1 MSETKAHLTQE
12 PGPQT
17 MRTFYLIWF
26 GQLVSTL
33 GSGLTGFAL
42 GVYIYQ
48 TTQSTTAFAL
58 AMLAFTVPGVFFSPV
73 AGALVDRF
81 PRRWMMI
88 LSDVGAGLTTLAIF
102 LLLVSGKLEVWHI
115 FVTNFFNGL
124 FNTFQWPAQSAATTM
139 LVPQS
144 QLGRAGGMVQIGEG
158 ISQLLSP
165 AIAGVMFVTWG
176 MASVVFIDLI
186 TMSIAVGTL
195 LLISIPEP
203 VRSHE
208 EQESR
213 KSISKSIR
221 FGLDYIRAR
230 RGLFYLLMYFATINL
245 LFNMIGP
252 LWTPLLLNLGTPDQ
266 AGFVGSIVGVGM
278 LLGTFVMSAWG
289 GPKRRVYGVLGSGIW
304 TGAMLLLLGFKASVP
319 LIAISGFLAMFVFP
333 IMNGSSQALWQS
345 KTDPDVQGRG
355 FSVRRMLA
363 QFTVPIGIL
372 LSGPLVDGVF
382 EPLMAQSGA
391 LANTFVGQI
400 MGTGQ
405 GRGLALLF
413 VCIGLA
419 IMLAS
424 LIGLSNPRLRNVDT
438 EIPNIKI
445 KTQSEAEAA
454 KEGLGVE
461 ASTV

>member
-1 MSETKAHLTQE
+1 MSDNQPKGVQE

-17 MRTFYLIWF
+17 MRTFYIIWF
-26 GQLVSTL
+26 GQLISAL

-42 GVYIYQ
+42 GVYVYQ
-48 TTQSTTAFAL
+48 TTKSTTAFAL
-58 AMLAFTVPGVFFSPV
+58 SILAFTVPGVFFSPV

-88 LSDVGAGLTTLAIF
+88 LSDTGAGLTTLVIF
-102 LLLVSGKLEVWHI
+102 LLFVNNNLEIWHI
-115 FVTNFFNGL
+115 YAANFFGGL

-144 QLGRAGGMVQIGEG
+144 QLGRAGGLVQIGDAL
-158 ISQLLSP
+158 SQLVSP
-165 AIAGVMFVTWG
+165 AIAGILFVTWG
-176 MASVVFIDLI
+176 MSSVILIDFI
-186 TMSIAVGTL
+186 TFGFAVGTL
-195 LLISIPEP
+195 LLIKIPEP
-203 VRSHE
+203 VRSAE
-208 EQESR
+208 EQQSR

-230 RGLFYLLMYFATINL
+230 RGLFYLLMYFASINL

-252 LWTPLLLNLGTPDQ
+252 LWTPLLLNLGTPDT
-266 AGFVGSIVGVGM
+266 AGLVGSVVGLGM
-278 LLGTFVMSAWG
+278 LVGTLVMSAWG
-289 GPKRRVYGVLGSGIW
+289 GPKRRVYGVVLSGMW
-304 TGAMLLLLGFKASVP
+304 MGAMLLLLGLPASIP
-319 LIAISGFLAMFVFP
+319 LVAISGFLAMLVLP
-333 IMNGSSQALWQS
+333 IMNASSQALWQS
-345 KTDPDVQGRG
+345 KTDPDVQGRV

-382 EPLMAQSGA
+382 EPLMAPGGG

-413 VCIGLA
+413 VCVGLTLL
-419 IMLAS
+419 IAS
-424 LIGLSNPRLRNVDT
+424 LIALSNPRLRNVDS
-438 EIPNIKI
+438 EVPNVKI
-445 KTQSEAEAA
+445 RVQSEEAAAQEALEAEATTA
-454 KEGLGVE
+454 
-461 ASTV
+461 

>member
-1 MSETKAHLTQE
+1 MQE

-17 MRTFYLIWF
+17 MRTFYLIWI
-26 GQLVSTL
+26 GQLISTL

-48 TTQSTTAFAL
+48 TTNSATYFAMSL
-58 AMLAFTVPGVFFSPV
+58 LAFTVPGVFFSPV

-88 LSDVGAGLTTLAIF
+88 LADAGAGLTTLVIF
-102 LLLVSGKLEVWHI
+102 LLLLSGKLEVWHI

-144 QLGRAGGMVQIGEG
+144 QLGRAGGMVQIGEAL
-158 ISQLLSP
+158 SQLVSP

-176 MASVVFIDLI
+176 MPSVILIDLI

-195 LLISIPEP
+195 LLITIPEP
-203 VRSHE
+203 ARSAE
-208 EQESR
+208 EQHSR
-213 KSISKSIR
+213 KSISRSIR
-221 FGLDYIRAR
+221 FGFDYIRAR
-230 RGLFYLLMYFATINL
+230 RGLFYLLMYFAVINL

-252 LWTPLLLNLGTPDQ
+252 LWTPLLLNLGTPAE
-266 AGFVGSIVGVGM
+266 AGFVGSVVGAGM
-278 LLGTFVMSAWG
+278 LLGTVVMSAWG
-289 GPKRRVYGVLGSGIW
+289 GPKRRVYGVLLSGMW
-304 TGAMLLLLGFKASVP
+304 TGAMLLLLGFRASIP
-319 LIAISGFLAMFVFP
+319 LIAVSGFLAMVVAP
-333 IMNGSSQALWQS
+333 IMNASSQALWQS
-345 KTDPDVQGRG
+345 KTDPDVQGRV

-382 EPLMAQSGA
+382 EPWMAPGGA
-391 LANTFVGQI
+391 LATTFIGQI
-400 MGTGQ
+400 MGTGP

-413 VCIGLA
+413 VVIGLA
-419 IMLAS
+419 LILAS
-424 LIGLSNPRLRNVDT
+424 VIALSLPRLRNVDS
-438 EIPNIKI
+438 EIPNVKIKI
-445 KTQSEAEAA
+445 QSEEAA
-454 KEGLGVE
+454 AQEALEPE
-461 ASTV
+461 ASTA